1 MLQGPWPL
9 LRVSALLLIMVWE
22 LRGLQDLGAV
32 PFKSPSGQS
41 GLRWQGGTVSHGA
54 ESFDFQVIAVILNSR
69 QLKLL

>member
-9 LRVSALLLIMVWE
+9 LRVSALLLITVWE

-32 PFKSPSGQS
+32 RFKSQSGQS
-41 GLRWQGGTVSHGA
+41 GLRWQGETVSHVA